1 MKGARKLAAN
11 NKKRPRIPKPVQTH
25 LWLRAGGRC
34 EFRGCNKILYE
45 DNVTQDP
52 INGAHIAHIVSW
64 TESGPRGDKIL
75 SPQLARDINNLML
88 TCPEHNHLIDTGE
101 NIEKYTV
108 SFLQEMKREHE
119 ALIRELTGLRTQLP
133 KRVIELK
140 SMIHGQRPSITP
152 QEEADALFPF
162 YPKSERIVIDV
173 CDIEEINTAKAVIKS
188 KVKQHIVNAEGSELY
203 AAFIMAEIPIG
214 CCLGYAI
221 GNKVPVQTFQHFRD
235 SEDWKW
241 RNSGSGFTIT
251 CPDITEQSENI
262 NLFINVSGLID
273 ETYVTQAYPQ
283 YTIAAENPGFEFLQA
298 WEQVLDFRKKYR
310 EVLDKIRMDHG
321 ENVTIHLYPAT
332 PNPINFELG
341 KGIMK
346 NLDPTIIL
354 YDKSIDGTE
363 YKATLRLHDRVR
375 GH

>member
-1 MKGARKLAAN
+1 MAVS
-11 NKKRPRIPKPVQTH
+11 KKNRPHIPKAVQTH

-52 INGAHIAHIVSW
+52 INEAHIAHIISW
-64 TESGPRGDKIL
+64 TEDGPRGDKTL
-75 SPQLARDINNLML
+75 SPKLATDISNLML
-88 TCPEHNHLIDTGE
+88 TCPEHNHLIDTGK
-101 NIEKYTV
+101 NVEKYTV

-119 ALIRELTGLRTQLP
+119 DSIRELTGLRTQLP

-140 SMIHGQRPSITP
+140 SMIHGQRPSITH

-162 YPKSERIVIDV
+162 YPQSERIVIDV
-173 CDIEEINTAKAVIKS
+173 CDIEDLSAAKVFIES
-188 KVKQHIVNAEGSELY
+188 KVKQHIINTEGSELY
-203 AAFIMAEIPIG
+203 VAFIMAKIPLG

-235 SEDWKW
+235 TEDWKW
-241 RNSGSGFTIT
+241 RQSGGGFTIT
-251 CPDITEQSENI
+251 CPDKTEQSDHV
-262 NLFINVSGLID
+262 NLFVDVSGLID
-273 ETYVTQAYPQ
+273 ESYVDQNYPK
-283 YTIAAENPGFEFLQA
+283 YKIVAENPGFEFLQS
-298 WEQVLDFRKKYR
+298 WEQVLDFRRKYR
-310 EVLDKIRMDHG
+310 EVLDRIRMDYG

-341 KGIMK
+341 KSIMK

-354 YDKSIDGTE
+354 YDKTGDDTKYQE
-363 YKATLRLHDRVR
+363 ALRLHNRVR
-375 GH
+375 GT